1 MNQVNKNII
10 FKQNKSL
17 LINSIICFVLGIFI
31 VPFGYFAVSLFPQYL
46 KQENV
51 NSFVMIIVL
60 LVFDV
65 FFLHFIRL
73 EDSFFY
79 YLWMERLFMSSE

>member
-65 FFLHFIRL
+65 FF
-73 EDSFFY
+73 Y
-79 YLWMERLFMSSE
+79 